1 MADTNTL
8 HVDIQ
13 ADVAGL
19 TKGLNKAENSLKS
32 FSTKT
37 DKMTTKTNKMAKSVK
52 SNAVPAMTSFSQVIQ
67 DAPFG
72 IQGVANNIT
81 QLTMQFGQLSTKT
94 GGARAALS
102 GMLKT
107 LAGPAGILLA
117 VSVVTS
123 LMVSFGSKLNF
134 TANKAEKLKK
144 KQEEL
149 VKSLEKFVGELKAV
163 DAAQLKGAKSSA
175 RELTNLKL
183 LKSQL
188 DNNNLSNME
197 RLKAFDELKKK
208 YPAYLSDV
216 TKEDALVGGLDDK
229 YNELSTAI
237 LKTAK
242 AQAAARLISQNFQKI
257 LTLELKLKGESEKLG
272 KKAIANNNANNT
284 LKKSGALIDSAT
296 AEAAIRTQQRYEKQL
311 KVVKATAKSIITL
324 HGNITALSKEVE
336 EQGGII
342 PLLTAGTKGSAG
354 GGIRKLID
362 NEIQGL
368 TIGFSELEQAT
379 ALQAEKINKKIR
391 DQLEAEKRLEIKYGA
406 ILDIVPENMK
416 INFGEMEAALVQ
428 FNRNASAIIQDGIV
442 NTFAG
447 IGQAIG
453 EGLASGGNILES
465 AGGALL
471 GALGGILTELGGM
484 AITIGVGL
492 LAVQLAL
499 NSLNPYLAIAG
510 GIALIALG
518 SFFSS
523 KSKSIGSGIG
533 SGGGSSAGSGG
544 SDFSG
549 RSSFSGGSS
558 RVSSGGQS
566 GGTFV
571 FEIAGTKLIGVLKN
585 TLDRNKALGGSD
597 NLLFG

>member
-1 MADTNTL
+1 MANDNTL

-52 SNAVPAMTSFSQVIQ
+52 SNAVPAMTSFSQIIQ

-81 QLTMQFGQLSTKT
+81 QLTMQFGNLSTKT
-94 GGARAALS
+94 GGAKAALS

-163 DAAQLKGAKSSA
+163 DAAQLKGAKSA
-175 RELTNLKL
+175 AKELTSLKL

-208 YPAYLSDV
+208 YPSYLSNV

-229 YNELSTAI
+229 YNELSAAI

-242 AQAAARLISQNFQKI
+242 AQAAATLISQNFQKI

-272 KKAIANNNANNT
+272 KKAIANENANNT
-284 LKKSGALIDSAT
+284 LKKAGALIDSAT

-311 KVVKATAKSIITL
+311 KIVKATAKSIITL

-336 EQGGII
+336 AQGGII
-342 PLLTAGTKGSAG
+342 PLNVRGSG
-354 GGIRKLID
+354 GGIRKIID
-362 NEIQGL
+362 NELKGL
-368 TIGFSELEQAT
+368 TVGFSKLEQTT

-391 DQLEAEKRLEIKYGA
+391 DELEAEKRLEIKYGA
-406 ILDIVPENMK
+406 VLDIVPENMK
-416 INFGEMEAALVQ
+416 ISFGEMEAALVQ
-428 FNRNASAIIQDGIV
+428 FNRNASAIIQEGIV

-518 SFFSS
+518 SLFSS
-523 KSKSIGSGIG
+523 KSKSIGSSMG

-549 RSSFSGGSS
+549 RSSFSGGNSRASS
-558 RVSSGGQS
+558 SGQS

-571 FEIAGTKLIGVLKN
+571 FEIQGTKLIGVLKN